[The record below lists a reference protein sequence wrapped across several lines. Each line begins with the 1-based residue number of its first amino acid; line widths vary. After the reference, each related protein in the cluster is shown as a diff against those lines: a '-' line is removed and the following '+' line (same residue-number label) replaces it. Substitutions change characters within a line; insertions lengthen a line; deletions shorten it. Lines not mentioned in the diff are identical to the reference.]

1 MAGGGGYR
9 EWGQAG
15 QQSTAS
21 ASAGRVA
28 RPAVHL
34 PGQWANL
41 DPPILGDI
49 DPLIVPKRVEIFR

>member
-9 EWGQAG
+9 EWGQTG
-15 QQSTAS
+15 QQSITS
-21 ASAGRVA
+21 ASAGRVVSTA
-28 RPAVHL
+28 ICL
-34 PGQWANL
+34 PGQWMNL